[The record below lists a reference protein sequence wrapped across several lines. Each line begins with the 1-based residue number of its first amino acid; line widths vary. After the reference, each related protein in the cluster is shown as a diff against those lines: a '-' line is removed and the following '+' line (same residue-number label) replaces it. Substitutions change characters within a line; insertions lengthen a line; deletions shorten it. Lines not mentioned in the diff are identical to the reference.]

1 MLRRISAIAK
11 DTVRKLA
18 RSGTAA
24 CAGMFFM
31 LSVLAVSLSTR
42 GDGVLASELS
52 VTIKYSLTVAVLI
65 LSVITLWVSCGEVSR
80 EAADKRIHVVVT
92 KPLRKIE
99 IWLGKWLGIMA
110 LNFVALAA
118 AFLLVYAVVSVRM
131 ASASDAGEAR
141 NARTRVVTAR
151 RSFTPINRDFTREAT
166 KRLAE
171 LKRKE
176 IVPSDSTDEEVV
188 EKIKRR
194 MIFRHYTVSPGESRK
209 WIFRVPVDLMLRQSK
224 YCSLDF
230 KFRTPGLERLT
241 ASGTWKM
248 GCRGH
253 TNSFTSKIVDYPAGR
268 YSLDIPM
275 AVFRPAADTSP
286 QGYVE
291 IEAMY
296 SNTGGNDQAAIMLD
310 PHGGLAVMIPA
321 GTFEFNLFRSFV
333 VGISQLGMIAAAGL
347 TAGACFSFPVAAFV
361 SSCIAAVA
369 FLADYFRSSP
379 EPHAH
384 HHGAYVKPGAIE
396 KAMESFA
403 ERLSM
408 IFEPLS
414 RFDALESL
422 SDGHIVPWPLTLE
435 ALLAMGVAAPL
446 LLGCLAWVVLS
457 GKEFK

>member
-1 MLRRISAIAK
+1 MLRKISAIAK

-24 CAGMFFM
+24 CAGMFFI

-52 VTIKYSLTVAVLI
+52 VTIRYSLAVAVLI

-80 EAADKRIHVVVT
+80 EAADRRIHVVVT
-92 KPLRKIE
+92 KPLQKIE

-118 AFLLVYAVVSVRM
+118 AFLLVYAIVSVRM
-131 ASASDAGEAR
+131 ASAADAGEVR

-151 RSFTPINRDFTREAT
+151 RSFPPINRDFTREAR

-171 LKRKE
+171 LKRQKAIPSGATDQE
-176 IVPSDSTDEEVV
+176 IV
-188 EKIKRR
+188 EKIRRR
-194 MIFRHYTVSPGESRK
+194 MIFRHYTVSPGESGK
-209 WIFRVPVDLMLRQSK
+209 WIFRVPVDLILRNSK

-230 KFRTPGLERLT
+230 KFMTPGLERLT
-241 ASGTWKM
+241 ASGTWKVS
-248 GCRGH
+248 CVGH
-253 TNSFTSKIVDYPAGR
+253 TNSFTHGIVDYPAGR

-275 AVFRPAADTSP
+275 AVFSPAADSSP
-286 QGYVE
+286 KRYVE

-296 SNTGGNDQAAIMLD
+296 SNTGGNDEATIMLD
-310 PHGGLAVMIPA
+310 PHGGLAVMIEA
-321 GTFEFNLFRSFV
+321 GTFEFNLFRSFI

-347 TAGACFSFPVAAFV
+347 AAGACFSFPVAAFV

-369 FLADYFRSSP
+369 LLADYFRSAP

-384 HHGAYVKPGAIE
+384 HHGAYVEPGAVE
-396 KAMESFA
+396 KVMESFA
-403 ERLSM
+403 ERLSL

-414 RFDALESL
+414 RFNALDSL
-422 SDGHIVPWPLTLE
+422 SDGQIIPWSLTLE
-435 ALLAMGVAAPL
+435 ALVAMGIAAPL
-446 LLGCLAWVVLS
+446 LLGCVAWVVLS